1 MERTT
6 PVSQPR
12 AVATRAAPLRPRRGW
27 LRAVRPSTW
36 RGTVSILAVIVLWEV
51 AARTVVKNPLFFAPL
66 SAVGVRSVELWQAQ
80 ELQAHMWTS
89 FIEFALGF
97 VLASVVGIAAGVV
110 MATSAAL
117 RDFMDPWVS
126 MLYSTPIIA
135 LGPLFILWFGIGMSS
150 KVAVIFL
157 VVVFPV
163 LLNAFVGLSTTDL
176 GLIEAAR
183 SFGATTAQVFSKVR
197 FPAALPF
204 IVTGLRLGV
213 ARGLVGVV
221 VAELFGAK
229 AGLGYL
235 ILISAQTFDTAAL
248 FVGVLILA
256 FTGVLAVEILK
267 WIERQLAPWRF
278 QEMAE

>member
-1 MERTT
+1 L
-6 PVSQPR
+6 P
-12 AVATRAAPLRPRRGW
+12 RPRRGW
-27 LRAVRPSTW
+27 LRAIPSSTW
-36 RGTVSILAVIVLWEV
+36 RGIVSILAVIVLWEV

-66 SAVGVRSVELWQAQ
+66 TAVAARTLELWRAQ
-80 ELQAHMWTS
+80 ELQAHIWTS
-89 FIEFALGF
+89 FLEFTLGF
-97 VLASVVGIAAGVV
+97 VIASVVGIAAGVV
-110 MATSAAL
+110 MATSKPV
-117 RDFMDPWVS
+117 RDLLDPWVS

-135 LGPLFILWFGIGMSS
+135 LGPLFILWFGIGVSS

-248 FVGVLILA
+248 FAGVLILA
-256 FTGVLAVEILK
+256 FSGVVAVEILK

-278 QEMAE
+278 QETGD

>member
-1 MERTT
+1 
-6 PVSQPR
+6 VSQPR
-12 AVATRAAPLRPRRGW
+12 AVATGTPVLRPRRGR
-27 LRAVRPSTW
+27 LRSVRPSTW
-36 RGTVSILAVIVLWEV
+36 RGIASILAVIVLWEV

-66 SAVGVRSVELWQAQ
+66 TAVAARTLELWGSQ
-80 ELQAHMWTS
+80 ELQVHMWTS
-89 FIEFALGF
+89 FFEFTLGF
-97 VLASVVGIAAGVV
+97 VLASIVGIGAGVI
-110 MATSAAL
+110 MATSATA
-117 RDFMDPWVS
+117 RDLMDPWVS

-135 LGPLFILWFGIGMSS
+135 LGPLFILWFGIGISS
-150 KVAVIFL
+150 KIAVIFL

-163 LLNAFVGLSTTDL
+163 LLNAYVGLSTVDP

-183 SFGATTAQVFSKVR
+183 SFGATTSQVFSKVR

-256 FTGVLAVEILK
+256 FSGVVAVEVLK

-278 QEMAE
+278 QESGE